1 MVQSCREVTIRKVE
15 TMDKTILIGLAW
27 MSGVFF
33 GMGLEQK
40 LLAPRRRKVQSNDGD
55 QSCQRPLPMLDEN
68 VTYCTDGLCCPVP
81 AVVAHYKRRFGVDIF
96 TLPPAYDRFCND
108 RSDTQVQTP
117 NG

>member
-1 MVQSCREVTIRKVE
+1 
-15 TMDKTILIGLAW
+15 MDKTILIGLVFAW

-81 AVVAHYKRRFGVDIF
+81 AVVAHYKRRFGVNIF
-96 TLPPAYDRFCND
+96 SLPPAADDFLNVG
-108 RSDTQVQTP
+108 SDAQSEP
-117 NG
+117 SNG